1 MRFGL
6 DIAQHQLGW
15 PELLER
21 ARLAEDAGF
30 DGTWVFDHFT
40 ALYGDP
46 NGPCMEGW
54 TLLAAL
60 AASTTRIRLGALV
73 TGVTYRHPSVLAA
86 EAVTVDH
93 VSGGRLEL
101 GMGAAWH
108 QPEHRALGI
117 EFPEAGERARRLD
130 EAIEVMRLL
139 MTTEHASFDGEHY
152 GLRDATYNPK
162 PVQRPTPPIW
172 IGAMGE
178 ELMLP
183 IVGRQADIWHS
194 WASGEPFRRKL
205 GIVGEHAERA
215 GRDPSEIG
223 CARGLSLSQ
232 PLDAVKR
239 DIEEAA
245 AEGIS
250 YLTVGW
256 PSEGHAHLERFCSDI
271 LPGYR
276 A

>member
-6 DIAQHQLGW
+6 DIAQHQLSW

-21 ARLAEDAGF
+21 ARLAEAAGF
-30 DGTWVFDHFT
+30 DGAWVFDHFT

-46 NGPCMEGW
+46 SGPCMEGW

-60 AASTTRIRLGALV
+60 AASTSRIRLGALV
-73 TGVTYRHPSVLAA
+73 TGVTYRHPSVLTA

-101 GMGAAWH
+101 GVGAAWH
-108 QPEHRALGI
+108 EPEHRALGI
-117 EFPEAGERARRLD
+117 EFPDAAGRAHRLE

-139 MTTEHASFDGEHY
+139 MTTGDASYDGEHY
-152 GLRDATYNPK
+152 VLRDASYNPK

-172 IGAMGE
+172 IGAMGDQ
-178 ELMLP
+178 LMLP

-194 WASGEPFRRKL
+194 WASGERFRRKL
-205 GIVGEHAERA
+205 AIVHEHAERA
-215 GRDPSEIG
+215 GRDPSEIE

-232 PLDAVKR
+232 SWDAVR
-239 DIEEAA
+239 QDIDEAA
-245 AEGIS
+245 SDGVS

-256 PSEGHAHLERFCSDI
+256 PSEGRARLEAFCSDV
-271 LPGYR
+271 LPAYR
-276 A
+276 T